1 MKTILLCIT
10 VSLFFISCSSDSD
23 FTASES
29 GQLTEKMH
37 QPAENSRNPYDKKG
51 REIYERLNAFY
62 EKNKIPNSY
71 SELAEQINFI
81 SERPISN
88 SRKNSLLIEFTDE
101 IVEAIMADPDN
112 NMITIVQ
119 GSALG
124 SYAKA
129 SLINFLQNLI
139 MQRQQ
144 EFSIT
149 YNYITDYESNILADS
164 ILDVD
169 ETETILTVASIS
181 RYSLYS
187 AEERKDR
194 DWETS
199 VGSRPAKILVTA
211 NESALASIIA
221 LLGNYL
227 N

>member
-23 FTASES
+23 FTSSEN
-29 GQLTEKMH
+29 G
-37 QPAENSRNPYDKKG
+37 QPAEKKYHPAENNHNPYDKKG
-51 REIYERLNAFY
+51 KEIYGKLNSFY

-81 SERPISN
+81 SGSPVPKSYKK
-88 SRKNSLLIEFTDE
+88 SRLIEFTDE
-101 IVEAIMADPDN
+101 MVESIMADPDH
-112 NMITIVQ
+112 NMISIIQ
-119 GSALG
+119 GSAMG
-124 SYAKA
+124 TYAKA

-139 MQRQQ
+139 VQRQQ
-144 EFSIT
+144 EFNIT

-164 ILDVD
+164 ILDLD

-199 VGSRPAKILVTA
+199 VGSRPAKIPFTVK
-211 NESALASIIA
+211 ESALASIIA